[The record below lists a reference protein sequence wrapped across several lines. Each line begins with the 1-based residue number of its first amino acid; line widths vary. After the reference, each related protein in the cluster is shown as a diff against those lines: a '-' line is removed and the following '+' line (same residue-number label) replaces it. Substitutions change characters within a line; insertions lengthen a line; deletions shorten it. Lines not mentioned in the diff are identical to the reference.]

1 MNKSKRTFQNVLSF
15 FQYKRRSI
23 AFSLC
28 LRIILENWTGH
39 NVCTMSAVFDKTYTN
54 EPAMQRT
61 ALLNYDSDR
70 RRNIE
75 LSLSMCG
82 QSVALNT

>member
-1 MNKSKRTFQNVLSF
+1 MIK
-15 FQYKRRSI
+15 
-23 AFSLC
+23 
-28 LRIILENWTGH
+28 
-39 NVCTMSAVFDKTYTN
+39 
-54 EPAMQRT
+54 
-61 ALLNYDSDR
+61 LLNYDSDR